1 MSVTACIRV
10 TSAFIANSTIVG
22 ILILI
27 TPHWVTAQSLDVEKL
42 SATGAAGFQANLDA
56 FDYFTCEYT
65 VTVGDAT
72 SLENA
77 TAGRFL
83 PGARTAVVSL
93 VKDGNNVCFRLIQD
107 AEATKDLEAPP
118 KAIKEM
124 NLPNVRFGNLVPF
137 TTTDFLANS
146 TRSLAIDPG
155 RGGSRGNIYNTG
167 SNMERNVDSILA
179 AIGVGSDLDVAR
191 LAKRQE
197 NGLTVT
203 RAEVRGT
210 VKPLI
215 HIEYSSKKNALRA
228 CTIDPSRGYL
238 PTIFETTYQ
247 NDTSKSITS
256 VPKMISCSKGRW
268 FPEQVV
274 RFFRQ
279 SPPPDSGIVRLYNV
293 TKFDADNRPSPEAM
307 TVSVPAG
314 TLINQFEVT
323 KKYFRTKQL
332 ERVTPDDLDR
342 IHDLTENL
350 SKPASRTLID
360 TAIHPPRSTWYWYAS
375 GGVITFLVVGYAIRR
390 WLASRRKSDA
400 S

>member
-1 MSVTACIRV
+1 MSVIACIRA

-22 ILILI
+22 FLILS
-27 TPHWVTAQSLDVEKL
+27 TPHGVTAQSHDAEKL
-42 SATGAAGFQANLDA
+42 SATVAAGFQANLDA

-65 VTVGDAT
+65 VTVGNAT

-93 VKDGNNVCFRLIQD
+93 VKDGENVCFRMVQD
-107 AEATKDLEAPP
+107 AETTKDLEAPP
-118 KAIKEM
+118 KPNKEM
-124 NLPNVRFGNLVPF
+124 NLPNVLFGNLVPF
-137 TTTDFLANS
+137 ITTDYLANS
-146 TRSLAIDPG
+146 THSLGLNPG
-155 RGGSRGNIYNTG
+155 RGGSLGNIYNTG
-167 SNMERNVDSILA
+167 SNTERNLDSILA

-203 RAEVRGT
+203 RAEVRGA

-215 HIEYSSKKNALRA
+215 HIEYTSKKNALRA

-238 PTIFETTYQ
+238 PTVFETSHQ
-247 NDTSKSITS
+247 NDTSKSITA
-256 VPKMISCSKGRW
+256 VPKMISCSKARW
-268 FPEQVV
+268 FPEQIV
-274 RFFRQ
+274 RFYRQ
-279 SPPPDSGIVRLYNV
+279 SPPPDSGIVRLYKV
-293 TKFDADNRPSPEAM
+293 TKFDPDNRPSQEAM

-323 KKYFRTKQL
+323 KKYFRTKQV

-342 IHDLTENL
+342 IHQLTETS
-350 SKPASRTLID
+350 SKPTSPKLID
-360 TAIHPPRSTWYWYAS
+360 TAIHPPRRTWYWYAS
-375 GGVITFLVVGYAIRR
+375 GGVIAFLAAWYAIRR
-390 WLASRRKSDA
+390 WLASRRKFDA
-400 S
+400 T